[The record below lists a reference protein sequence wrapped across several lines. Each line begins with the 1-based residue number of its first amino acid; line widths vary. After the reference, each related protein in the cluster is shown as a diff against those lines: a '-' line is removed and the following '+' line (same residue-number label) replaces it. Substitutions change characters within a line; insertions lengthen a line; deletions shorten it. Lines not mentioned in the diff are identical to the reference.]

1 MNYITVFNPSDEKQ
15 IKSNIHYR
23 KYLQN
28 NGANL
33 IKSNTNKAFIHLG
46 VNPYNNN
53 QLIDNRIKA
62 YHNPYIYKSSY
73 DNTELSRCLP
83 HSKMKL
89 DYLKQQ
95 QIKNRMISPSIT
107 LDNFTI

>member
-1 MNYITVFNPSDEKQ
+1 MNYITVFTPSDEKQ
-15 IKSNIHYR
+15 IKSNVHYR
-23 KYLQN
+23 RYLQN
-28 NGANL
+28 NGSNL

-53 QLIDNRIKA
+53 QMLDNRIKA
-62 YHNPYIYKSSY
+62 YYNPYIYQSSY
-73 DNTELSRCLP
+73 DNTQLSRCVP
-83 HSKMKL
+83 PTKMKL

-107 LDNFTI
+107 LDNFSI